1 MKILVAID
9 GSPQALAALETLAG
23 KFDFFRDPPSLL
35 LLNVH
40 LPVAHKAATAWVGKE
55 AVENYYREEGEA
67 ALADAVAFLNTRGVP
82 FRAERRIGDPADE
95 IAKLASSEHCDL
107 IAMGTHGH
115 GALATLVLGSV
126 ANKVLAV
133 SEVPVLLMK

>member
-23 KFDFFRDPPSLL
+23 KFDFFRDPPTLL
-35 LLNVH
+35 LLNVQ
-40 LPVAHKAATAWVGKE
+40 LPVAPKAATAWVGKE
-55 AVENYYREEGEA
+55 VVESYYHEEGEA
-67 ALADAVAFLNTRGVP
+67 ALADAVAFLNARGVP

-95 IAKLASSEHCDL
+95 IAKLASAEHCDL

-126 ANKVLAV
+126 ANKVLAL